1 MNDKNIPASIRQK
14 LLNLSREQNLDFQ
27 LLLTRFILERF
38 LFRLSKS
45 KYKSK
50 FVLKGAMLFQV
61 WEDDIFRPT
70 KDIDLLSFGKPD
82 LDYFEKVVQEI
93 CSQSFPEDGISFDID
108 SVQTSRIKEED
119 EYQGLRVQLFA
130 FLGSARVRVQID
142 IGFGDAVT
150 PEPLDINYP
159 TILSLP
165 APVLKAYSRETSV
178 AEKFH
183 AMINLG
189 IANSRMKDFYDI
201 WILLK
206 SYDFNG
212 AILTKTI
219 FDTFERRK
227 TTINDEVPLV
237 FTDEFYKD
245 KAKESQLE
253 I

>member
-1 MNDKNIPASIRQK
+1 
-14 LLNLSREQNLDFQ
+14 
-27 LLLTRFILERF
+27 
-38 LFRLSKS
+38 
-45 KYKSK
+45 
-50 FVLKGAMLFQV
+50 MLFQV
-61 WEDDIFRPT
+61 WEGDIFRPT

-82 LDYFEKVVQEI
+82 LDYYKKVVQEI
-93 CSQSFPEDGISFDID
+93 CSQSFPDDGVSFDID

-159 TILSLP
+159 TILAFP
-165 APVLKAYSRETSV
+165 APILKAYSRETSV

-183 AMINLG
+183 AMVNLG

-201 WILLK
+201 WTLLK
-206 SYDFNG
+206 SYQFDG
-212 AILTKTI
+212 AILSQAI

-227 TTINDEVPLV
+227 TIISNDIPLV
-237 FTDEFYKD
+237 FTEEFYKD
-245 KAKESQLE
+245 NSKQTQWNAFLRKGKYKETIALADLVLLIKELLLPVFETLGANKDFHKKWNSIKFE
-253 I
+253 WED